1 MLIFSVV
8 KKIHLICSG
17 TFRAMGASQ
26 SRHMTLEEAPA
37 CWELQE
43 QLSYL
48 SAMCLLGILS
58 VPRILNHV
66 KLAFMWDLG
75 DRETASNLFFLFGRK
90 AAGWCLCADDTFKQ
104 EIIQGLL
111 H

>member
-1 MLIFSVV
+1 ML
-8 KKIHLICSG
+8 G
-17 TFRAMGASQ
+17 TTRTAVILVCNVSAGYFVRPSHSK
-26 SRHMTLEEAPA
+26 SR
-37 CWELQE
+37 
-43 QLSYL
+43 
-48 SAMCLLGILS
+48 
-58 VPRILNHV
+58 
-66 KLAFMWDLG
+66 KAFMWDLG